1 MPVAWFDRDANGD
14 PDLSS
19 VIPAGK
25 KAIFKVLSTQ
35 PGAGTQ
41 TQVDYTLI
49 DLVDGDLDLLREQ
62 VKGSALFDDAAWAAL
77 DAAGK
82 AAFIRVALQKLVKFV
97 FKGEP

>member
-1 MPVAWFDRDANGD
+1 MPIAWFDRTPEGD

-19 VIPAGK
+19 VTPAGK
-25 KAIFKVLSTQ
+25 RAIYKILATQ
-35 PGAGTQ
+35 PGANTQ
-41 TQVDYTLI
+41 TQVDYSLV
-49 DLVDGDLDLLREQ
+49 DLEDGDLDLLREQ
-62 VKGSALFDDAAWAAL
+62 VKGSALFDDSKWAAL